1 MEIVGYDKMNQSI
14 VLINAKIYAEN
25 QMIPNGFI
33 KIKGMEILAL
43 GWMTDFNVDDQSDII
58 DLHGQTVIPG
68 MIDIHIHGTSG
79 ADVMDGEIAALE
91 TIVQALPQEGTTSF
105 LATTMTQSDD
115 NISKAL
121 KNAADFIQNYQ
132 KSGQS
137 EVLGV
142 HLEGPFVNPSMAGAQ
157 PVEFIIKPEIAVFE
171 KWQQLAEGTIKLVT
185 MAPEQQGGLE
195 LVQFLKQQGV
205 VVSIGHS
212 DAKFADVKKAIS
224 AGATQVTHLY
234 NQMKGLHHREPG
246 VVGAALLLDELYAE
260 LIVDG
265 IHVCPEMIQLAYRN
279 KKSEKLILIT
289 DSMRAKCLKNGNY
302 DLGGQLVIVKDGTA
316 VLQNGTLAG
325 SVLKLKD
332 AMKNMLHYCDCTLE
346 DIIKMTSINPAKQL
360 HISHRK
366 GSIAV
371 GKDADLVV
379 LNNDYD
385 VQMTFC
391 RGVLAYQKE
400 SH

>member
-1 MEIVGYDKMNQSI
+1 VEIVGYDKMNQAI

-79 ADVMDGEIAALE
+79 ADVMDGEIATLE

-391 RGVLAYQKE
+391 RGVLAYQQE

>member
-1 MEIVGYDKMNQSI
+1 MNQAI

-25 QMIPNGFI
+25 QFIPNGFI
-33 KIKGMEILAL
+33 KIDGMEIVAL
-43 GWMTDFNVDDQSDII
+43 GYMTDFNMEDQSDII
-58 DLHGQTVIPG
+58 DLDGQIVIPG

-79 ADVMDGEIAALE
+79 ADVMDGDIAALE
-91 TIVQALPQEGTTSF
+91 TMVQALPQEGTTSF

-121 KNAADFIQNYQ
+121 KNAADFIKNYQ
-132 KSGQS
+132 NPGKS

-157 PVEFIIKPEIAVFE
+157 PVEFIINPEIAVFE

-195 LVQFLKQQGV
+195 LVSFLKQHGV

-212 DAKFADVKKAIS
+212 DAKFADVKKAIT

-302 DLGGQLVIVKDGTA
+302 ELGGQVVIVKDGTA

-346 DIIKMTSINPAKQL
+346 DIIKMTSTNPAKQL
-360 HISHRK
+360 NITHRK

-379 LNNDYD
+379 LSNDYG

-391 RGVLAYQKE
+391 RGILAYQQE
-400 SH
+400 SR